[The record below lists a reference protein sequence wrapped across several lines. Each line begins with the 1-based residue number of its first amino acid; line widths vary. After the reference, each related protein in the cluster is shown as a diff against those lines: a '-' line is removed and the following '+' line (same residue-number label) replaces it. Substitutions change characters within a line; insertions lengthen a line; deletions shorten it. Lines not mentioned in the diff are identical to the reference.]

1 MRPQPFGSAKEF
13 KKFICLVF
21 IFHMTIIGRA
31 SDNASMQITLAVP
44 SLIVLIGISGS
55 GKSTFARQ
63 HFLATEIVSSDHCRA
78 LVCDDESDQSVNQDA
93 FELLHLIAAK
103 RLARR
108 RLTVIDATNVQT
120 EARAQLLALASAQQ
134 IPAVA
139 IVFNFDV
146 EICWQNNVGRTHR
159 VVPHEILLQQHDD
172 LQASL
177 AGLPREG
184 FDAIHLLTSP
194 VELSVTTILR
204 K

>member
-1 MRPQPFGSAKEF
+1 MRPQPFASAKEF
-13 KKFICLVF
+13 KKFIRLLF
-21 IFHMTIIGRA
+21 IFQMTIIGRA

-55 GKSTFARQ
+55 GKSTFARR
-63 HFLATEIVSSDHCRA
+63 HFLPTEIVSSDHCRA

-177 AGLPREG
+177 ASLPREG